1 MISVDFIQDLVKK
14 ELDKDGHQAILI
26 GHSIFKRREL
36 KSHPFICLCSEYCR
50 AKNKYVEKKMELS
63 RLRNGS
69 RNVSHEEREKKEAIV
84 RNEVKR
90 YRTMARQILDQ
101 FFPITIR

>member
-1 MISVDFIQDLVKK
+1 MISVDSIQDLVKK
-14 ELDKDGHQAILI
+14 ELDRDGHQAILI
-26 GHSIFKRREL
+26 GHSIFRRREL
-36 KSHPFICLCSEYCR
+36 KSHSYMCLCSEYCR

-69 RNVSHEEREKKEAIV
+69 RNISHEEREKKESVV
-84 RNEVKR
+84 RNEMRR
-90 YRTMARQILDQ
+90 YRTTARQILDQ